1 MARCDQ
7 CSTASSRRGDRATAV
22 LRRARQPRS
31 GAERHAAPAC
41 ARPSCSLNRSSASLE
56 VARLDAVRGELRPAR
71 RWDWGRT
78 SGVLLQGPP
87 KDYAVL
93 ALWNVDTPSL
103 AGGDVGR
110 RVYESPG
117 RFPVVSAETPVRGRL
132 ALCAR
137 RAGD

>member
-1 MARCDQ
+1 MKWTIALVALMAVASVATAAYVVLDNRDPIPSDMLACVRDADLPLNR
-7 CSTASSRRGDRATAV
+7 STAS
-22 LRRARQPRS
+22 
-31 GAERHAAPAC
+31 
-41 ARPSCSLNRSSASLE
+41 LN
-56 VARLDAVRGELRPAR
+56 VAREDAAAGDLKPVR

-78 SGVLLQGPP
+78 SGVMLQGPL

-103 AGGDVGR
+103 ARGDVGR

-117 RFPVVSAETPVRGRL
+117 RFPVVSAESPVLGRL

-137 RAGD
+137 RAG

>member
-1 MARCDQ
+1 MKWTIALVALMAVASVATAAYVVLDNRDPIPSDMLACVRDADLPLNR
-7 CSTASSRRGDRATAV
+7 STAS
-22 LRRARQPRS
+22 
-31 GAERHAAPAC
+31 
-41 ARPSCSLNRSSASLE
+41 LN
-56 VARLDAVRGELRPAR
+56 VAREDAAAGGLKPVR

-78 SGVLLQGPP
+78 SGVMLQGPL

-103 AGGDVGR
+103 ARGDVGR

-117 RFPVVSAETPVRGRL
+117 RFPVVSAESPVLGRL

-137 RAGD
+137 RAG